1 MTVSRTVRAWAL
13 PGPAVCGGHCRNSRS
28 RVRPKGANQR
38 GALSGLFDAGARNDS
53 GGRQARGVRCLPERR
68 ARRWPADDRGVQDFN
83 QYFEKAVAQ
92 QPDYA
97 VAHAAIAQSQLQF
110 LYTGP
115 LAPIDVIPKA
125 EAEVRAALKLDDTI
139 GHAHVTLG
147 TILQQFYWQ
156 WNEGEKEFRRAQA
169 LDGSGTNSII
179 LSMIRSGRTDESI
192 AEGERSIS
200 QDPQSFDAHASLG
213 TALRSAGQYEHALSE
228 FNRALEIIPGRPR
241 GHFQLGITLLFMGR
255 LPEAISELETSLE
268 SRRNPR
274 LEAYLG
280 YAYAVARRR
289 DDARAILN
297 NLVSSSRQAYISSF
311 GIALIH
317 DALNEKAEAL
327 AALERACED
336 HAVEFAQMPQ
346 YPPFKNI
353 ANEKRYHAV
362 MRRVGLDQ

>member
-1 MTVSRTVRAWAL
+1 
-13 PGPAVCGGHCRNSRS
+13 
-28 RVRPKGANQR
+28 
-38 GALSGLFDAGARNDS
+38 
-53 GGRQARGVRCLPERR
+53 
-68 ARRWPADDRGVQDFN
+68 
-83 QYFEKAVAQ
+83 
-92 QPDYA
+92 
-97 VAHAAIAQSQLQF
+97 
-110 LYTGP
+110 
-115 LAPIDVIPKA
+115 
-125 EAEVRAALKLDDTI
+125 
-139 GHAHVTLG
+139 
-147 TILQQFYWQ
+147 
-156 WNEGEKEFRRAQA
+156 
-169 LDGSGTNSII
+169 
-179 LSMIRSGRTDESI
+179 
-192 AEGERSIS
+192 
-200 QDPQSFDAHASLG
+200 
-213 TALRSAGQYEHALSE
+213 
-228 FNRALEIIPGRPR
+228 
-241 GHFQLGITLLFMGR
+241 MGR

-268 SRRNPR
+268 SRRNRR

-297 NLVSSSRQAYISSF
+297 NLVSSSRQVYISSF